1 MTATIEPKARAP
13 IGAIVVFIVAS
24 LLYMATMAS
33 VSDLHESDAAGR
45 GLASAFGAILGVV
58 LWLALA
64 VLLVISAING
74 RMPRW
79 AAASLLVL
87 YPLGG
92 IASFAAA
99 GLYGA
104 HGGWWLLVP
113 SLLPPLVG
121 LYALAMR
128 LPALGFPATLISAV
142 VLGIVLL
149 LSLAPLT
156 MHFVETHPS
165 EAQHA
170 KVRADAAAEQDARE
184 RAERDRQEREIA
196 KFKALGPDSSL
207 RDYLD
212 YLAPGDTHYREALA
226 GARLVKTRQ
235 TDAVALLRQSRI
247 GDLPDLRDLDL
258 AASPDLCGAYDFGL
272 RVAAMKVERGRGAW
286 LTAAMDL
293 ERQLPNVKWLTSA
306 GCDLDP
312 SLTLLEKNVRAV
324 SDSPR
329 LDTFADT
336 LHGFRKA
343 P

>member
-1 MTATIEPKARAP
+1 MTATIDPKARAP
-13 IGAIVVFIVAS
+13 VGAILVFVVAA

-33 VSDLHESDAAGR
+33 VSDLHDSDAAGR
-45 GLASAFGAILGVV
+45 GLASAFGAIFGIA

-64 VLLVISAING
+64 VLLLIAAIRG

-79 AAASLLVL
+79 AATSMLVL

-92 IASFAAA
+92 VASFAAA
-99 GLYGA
+99 ALYGA

-121 LYALAMR
+121 LYALSMR
-128 LPALGFPATLISAV
+128 LPALGLPATLISAV
-142 VLGIVLL
+142 LLGLALL

-156 MHFVETHPS
+156 VPFLETHPS
-165 EAQHA
+165 EAQVA
-170 KVRADAAAEQDARE
+170 KARATAAAEQAARE
-184 RAERDRQEREIA
+184 QEERDQQDREIA
-196 KFKALGPDSSL
+196 RFKALGPGSSL

-212 YLAPGDTHYREALA
+212 YLGPGDTHYREALA

-235 TDAVALLRQSRI
+235 ADTVALLRQSRL

-258 AASPDLCGAYDFGL
+258 AASPDLCSAYDFGL

-286 LTAAMDL
+286 LTAAIDL
-293 ERQLPNVKWLTSA
+293 ERQLANVKWLTSA

-312 SLTLLEKNVRAV
+312 SLTLLENNVRAV
-324 SDSPR
+324 ADSDR
-329 LDTFADT
+329 LNRFADS
-336 LHGFRKA
+336 LHRFRKS